1 MPTYRIEG
9 QIYEAAT
16 PDEAY
21 AKHDQAIKGGAASP
35 ALSSSAPAPQ
45 ENGIGTGQMLAQA
58 VVNFPRSAYELGK
71 STFEAVTSPIE
82 TGKAVVE
89 LGSSVLGK
97 MGVTNANPEMAD
109 RVGKFYTDR
118 YGSVENAKKTFAS
131 DPAGFLA
138 DASTILTGG
147 GAAVRAVPSAM
158 KRTGGAVAGVGQKMQ
173 QAAEMIDPLS
183 VALKGAKAAG
193 KGTAAVLGFTTGTG
207 TRAVEEAAKAG
218 YRGGEQ
224 GQAFVNQMRGTAPVT
239 DVVETIKPAI
249 ASLREQKS
257 RAYKQGMAG
266 VTKDKTVLKFDDID
280 NAIGKVKGRGYFE
293 GKSKDPAAASAWQEL
308 KTVVDDWKSGD
319 PAVYHTVEGV
329 DALKQAVGSI
339 RDSLPYNTPAR
350 NAANEV
356 YSAIRGEIT
365 RQAPDYARVMS
376 EYETASDL
384 LNEISTTLSQNPKA
398 SIDTQVR
405 KLQSILRNNANT
417 NYGRRVELGEMLADE
432 GASNLFP
439 QLAGQAMS
447 SWSPRGLSG
456 ALAGAGALYSTVPTI
471 AQGLTPTG
479 ALQLASTSPRVVG
492 EATYA
497 AGKIAGK
504 PAQLAQLLAKHGDK
518 LAQSNPQMAMA
529 VDIARRAGGKVN
541 PQTARLLAYQLAQF
555 ERATEE

>member
-21 AKHDQAIKGGAASP
+21 AKHDQAIKG
-35 ALSSSAPAPQ
+35 SSAPAAPRSK
-45 ENGIGTGQMLAQA
+45 ESMGTGQMLAQA
-58 VVNFPRSAYELGK
+58 MVNFPRSAYELGK

-82 TGKAVVE
+82 TGKAVID

-97 MGVTNANPEMAD
+97 MGVTDASPEMAN
-109 RVGKFYTDR
+109 RVGKFYTNR
-118 YGSVENAKKTFAS
+118 YGGVENAKNTFAT

-138 DASTILTGG
+138 DAATILTGG
-147 GAAVRAVPSAM
+147 GAAVRQIPGAAKVGKAVERA
-158 KRTGGAVAGVGQKMQ
+158 GAA
-173 QAAEMIDPLS
+173 IDPLN
-183 VALKGAKAAG
+183 VAAKAVKGGG
-193 KGTAAVLGFTTGTG
+193 KAAAVGLGFTTGAG

-224 GQAFVNQMRGTAPVT
+224 GQAFVGQMRGTAPVT

-249 ASLREQKS
+249 ASLREQRSK
-257 RAYKQGMAG
+257 AYREGMAG
-266 VTKDKTVLKFDDID
+266 VTKDKSILKFNDID
-280 NAIGKVKGRGYFE
+280 NAINKVKGRGYFE

-417 NYGRRVELGEMLADE
+417 NYGRRVELGEMLADQ

-447 SWSPRGLSG
+447 SFSPRGLSG
-456 ALAGAGALYSTVPTI
+456 ALAGAGALYSTVPNL

-479 ALQLASTSPRVVG
+479 ALQLASTSPRAVG
-492 EATYA
+492 EMAYA
-497 AGKIAGK
+497 AGQVAGK
-504 PAQLAQLLAKHGDK
+504 PAQLAQLLAKHGYK

-529 VDIARRAGGKVN
+529 VDMARRAGGKVN

>member
-9 QIYEAAT
+9 QIYEAET

-21 AKHDQAIKGGAASP
+21 AKHDQATKG
-35 ALSSSAPAPQ
+35 APAAPRA
-45 ENGIGTGQMLAQA
+45 EKGMGTGQMLAQA
-58 VVNFPRSAYELGK
+58 MVNFPRSAYELGK

-82 TGKAVVE
+82 TGKAVVD
-89 LGSSVLGK
+89 LGNSVLGK
-97 MGVTNANPEMAD
+97 MGVTDASPEMAD
-109 RVGKFYTDR
+109 RVGKFYTNR
-118 YGSVENAKKTFAS
+118 YGSVENAKETFAT

-138 DASTILTGG
+138 DAATILTGG
-147 GAAVRAVPSAM
+147 GAAVRQIPGAAKVGKAVERA
-158 KRTGGAVAGVGQKMQ
+158 GAA
-173 QAAEMIDPLS
+173 IDPLN
-183 VALKGAKAAG
+183 VATKAVKGGGKVAAAG
-193 KGTAAVLGFTTGTG
+193 LGFTTGAG

-224 GQAFVNQMRGTAPVT
+224 GQAFVGQMRGTAPVT

-249 ASLREQKS
+249 ASLREQRSK
-257 RAYKQGMAG
+257 AYREGMAG
-266 VTKDKTVLKFDDID
+266 VTKDKSVLKFNDID
-280 NAIGKVKGRGYFE
+280 NAINKVKGRGYFE

-319 PAVYHTVEGV
+319 PATYHTVEGV

-417 NYGRRVELGEMLADE
+417 NYGRRVELGEMLADQ

-447 SWSPRGLSG
+447 SFSPRGLSG
-456 ALAGAGALYSTVPTI
+456 ALAGAGALYSTVPNL

-479 ALQLASTSPRVVG
+479 ALQLASTSPRAVG
-492 EATYA
+492 EMAYA
-497 AGKIAGK
+497 AGQVAGK
-504 PAQLAQLLAKHGDK
+504 PAQLAQLLAKHGYK

-529 VDIARRAGGKVN
+529 VDMARRAGGKVN

>member
-9 QIYEAAT
+9 EIYEAAT

-21 AKHDQAIKGGAASP
+21 AKHDQAIKGSPVPAAPRGKESM
-35 ALSSSAPAPQ
+35 
-45 ENGIGTGQMLAQA
+45 GTGQMLAQA
-58 VVNFPRSAYELGK
+58 MVNFPRSAYELGK

-82 TGKAVVE
+82 TGKAVLD

-97 MGVTNANPEMAD
+97 MGVTDASPEMAD
-109 RVGKFYTDR
+109 RVGKFYTNR
-118 YGSVENAKKTFAS
+118 YGGVENAKNTFAT

-138 DASTILTGG
+138 DAATILTGG
-147 GAAVRAVPSAM
+147 GTAVRQIPGAAKVGKAVERA
-158 KRTGGAVAGVGQKMQ
+158 GAV
-173 QAAEMIDPLS
+173 IDPLN
-183 VALKGAKAAG
+183 VAAKAVKGGG
-193 KGTAAVLGFTTGTG
+193 KAAAVGLGFTTGTG

-224 GQAFVNQMRGTAPVT
+224 GQAFVGQMRGTAPVT

-249 ASLREQKS
+249 ASLREQRSK
-257 RAYKQGMAG
+257 AYREGMAG
-266 VTKDKTVLKFDDID
+266 VTKDKSVLKFNDID
-280 NAIGKVKGRGYFE
+280 NAINKVKGRGYFE

-417 NYGRRVELGEMLADE
+417 NYGRRVELGEMLASQ

-447 SWSPRGLSG
+447 SFSPRGLSG
-456 ALAGAGALYSTVPTI
+456 ALAGAGALYSTVPNL

-479 ALQLASTSPRVVG
+479 ALQLASTSPRAVG
-492 EATYA
+492 EMTYA
-497 AGKIAGK
+497 AGKVAGK

-529 VDIARRAGGKVN
+529 VDMARRSGGKVN

>member
-9 QIYEAAT
+9 QIYEAET

-21 AKHDQAIKGGAASP
+21 AKHDQATKG
-35 ALSSSAPAPQ
+35 APAAPRA
-45 ENGIGTGQMLAQA
+45 EKGMGTGQMLAQA
-58 VVNFPRSAYELGK
+58 MVNFPRSAYELGK

-82 TGKAVVE
+82 TGKAVVD
-89 LGSSVLGK
+89 LGNSVLGK
-97 MGVTNANPEMAD
+97 MGVTDASPEMAD
-109 RVGKFYTDR
+109 RVGKFYTNR
-118 YGSVENAKKTFAS
+118 YGSVENAKETFAN

-138 DASTILTGG
+138 DVATILTGG
-147 GAAVRAVPSAM
+147 GAAVRQIPGAAKVGKAVERA
-158 KRTGGAVAGVGQKMQ
+158 GAA
-173 QAAEMIDPLS
+173 IDPLN
-183 VALKGAKAAG
+183 VATKAVKGGGKVAAAG
-193 KGTAAVLGFTTGTG
+193 LGFTTGAG

-224 GQAFVNQMRGTAPVT
+224 GQAFVGQMRGTAPVT

-249 ASLREQKS
+249 ASLREQRSK
-257 RAYKQGMAG
+257 AYREGMAG
-266 VTKDKTVLKFDDID
+266 VTKDKSVLKFNDID
-280 NAIGKVKGRGYFE
+280 NAINKVKGRGYFE

-319 PAVYHTVEGV
+319 PATYHTVEGV

-417 NYGRRVELGEMLADE
+417 NYGRRVELGEMLADQ

-447 SWSPRGLSG
+447 SFSPRGLSG
-456 ALAGAGALYSTVPTI
+456 ALAGAGALYSTVPNL

-479 ALQLASTSPRVVG
+479 ALQLASTSPRAVG
-492 EATYA
+492 EMAYA
-497 AGKIAGK
+497 AGQVAGK

-529 VDIARRAGGKVN
+529 VDMARRAGGKVN

>member
-21 AKHDQAIKGGAASP
+21 AKHDQAIKG
-35 ALSSSAPAPQ
+35 SSAPAAPRSK
-45 ENGIGTGQMLAQA
+45 ESMGTGQMLAQA
-58 VVNFPRSAYELGK
+58 MVNFPRSAYELGK

-82 TGKAVVE
+82 TGKAVVD

-97 MGVTNANPEMAD
+97 MGVTGASPEMAN
-109 RVGKFYTDR
+109 RVGKFYTNR
-118 YGSVENAKKTFAS
+118 YGGVENAKNTFAT

-138 DASTILTGG
+138 DAATILTGG
-147 GAAVRAVPSAM
+147 GAAVRQIP
-158 KRTGGAVAGVGQKMQ
+158 GAAKVGKTVERAG
-173 QAAEMIDPLS
+173 AAIDPLN
-183 VALKGAKAAG
+183 VAAKAVKGGG
-193 KGTAAVLGFTTGTG
+193 KAAAVGLGFTTGAG

-224 GQAFVNQMRGTAPVT
+224 GQAFVGQMRGTAPVT

-249 ASLREQKS
+249 ASLREQRSK
-257 RAYKQGMAG
+257 AYREGMAG
-266 VTKDKTVLKFDDID
+266 VTKDKSVLKFNDID
-280 NAIGKVKGRGYFE
+280 NAINKVKGRGYFE

-417 NYGRRVELGEMLADE
+417 NYGRRVELGEMLANQ

-447 SWSPRGLSG
+447 SFSPRGLSG
-456 ALAGAGALYSTVPTI
+456 ALAGAGALYSTVPNL

-479 ALQLASTSPRVVG
+479 ALQLASTSPRAVG
-492 EATYA
+492 EMTYA
-497 AGKIAGK
+497 AGQVAGK

-529 VDIARRAGGKVN
+529 VDMARRSGGKVN

>member
-21 AKHDQAIKGGAASP
+21 AKHNQATKG
-35 ALSSSAPAPQ
+35 APAAPRA
-45 ENGIGTGQMLAQA
+45 EKGMGTGQMLAQA
-58 VVNFPRSAYELGK
+58 MVNFPRSAYELGK

-82 TGKAVVE
+82 TGKAVVD
-89 LGSSVLGK
+89 LGNSVLGK
-97 MGVTNANPEMAD
+97 MGVTDASPEMAD
-109 RVGKFYTDR
+109 RVGKFYTNR
-118 YGSVENAKKTFAS
+118 YGGVENAKETFAT

-138 DASTILTGG
+138 DAATILTGG
-147 GAAVRAVPSAM
+147 GAAVRQIPGAAKVGKAVERA
-158 KRTGGAVAGVGQKMQ
+158 GAA
-173 QAAEMIDPLS
+173 IDPLN
-183 VALKGAKAAG
+183 VATKAVKGGG
-193 KGTAAVLGFTTGTG
+193 KVAAVGLGFTTGAG

-224 GQAFVNQMRGTAPVT
+224 GQAFVRQMRGTAPVT

-249 ASLREQKS
+249 ASLREQRSK
-257 RAYKQGMAG
+257 AYREGMAG
-266 VTKDKTVLKFDDID
+266 VTKDKSVLKFNDID
-280 NAIGKVKGRGYFE
+280 NAINKVKGRGYFE

-319 PAVYHTVEGV
+319 PATYHTVEGV

-398 SIDTQVR
+398 SIDTQIR

-417 NYGRRVELGEMLADE
+417 NYGRRVELGEMLADQ

-447 SWSPRGLSG
+447 SFSPRGLSG
-456 ALAGAGALYSTVPTI
+456 ALAGAGALYSTVPNL

-479 ALQLASTSPRVVG
+479 ALQLASTSPRAVG
-492 EATYA
+492 EMAYA
-497 AGKIAGK
+497 AGQVAGK

-529 VDIARRAGGKVN
+529 VDMARRAGGKVN

>member
-21 AKHDQAIKGGAASP
+21 VKHNQAIKG
-35 ALSSSAPAPQ
+35 APAAPRA
-45 ENGIGTGQMLAQA
+45 EKGMGTGQMLAQA
-58 VVNFPRSAYELGK
+58 MVNFPRSAYELGK

-82 TGKAVVE
+82 TGKAVVD
-89 LGSSVLGK
+89 LGNSVLGK
-97 MGVTNANPEMAD
+97 MGVTDASPEMAD
-109 RVGKFYTDR
+109 RVGKFYTNR
-118 YGSVENAKKTFAS
+118 YGGVENAKETFAT

-138 DASTILTGG
+138 DAATILTGG
-147 GAAVRAVPSAM
+147 GAAVRQIP
-158 KRTGGAVAGVGQKMQ
+158 GAAKVGKTVERAG
-173 QAAEMIDPLS
+173 AAIDPLN
-183 VALKGAKAAG
+183 VATKAVKGGGKVAAAG
-193 KGTAAVLGFTTGTG
+193 LGFTTGAG

-224 GQAFVNQMRGTAPVT
+224 GQAFVGQMRGTAPVT

-249 ASLREQKS
+249 ASLREQRSK
-257 RAYKQGMAG
+257 AYREGMAG
-266 VTKDKTVLKFDDID
+266 VTKDKSVLKFNDID
-280 NAIGKVKGRGYFE
+280 NAINKVKGRGYFE

-319 PAVYHTVEGV
+319 PATYHTVEGV

-417 NYGRRVELGEMLADE
+417 NYGRRVELGEMLADQ

-447 SWSPRGLSG
+447 SFSPRGLSG
-456 ALAGAGALYSTVPTI
+456 ALAGAGALYSTVPNL

-479 ALQLASTSPRVVG
+479 ALQLASTSPRAVG
-492 EATYA
+492 EMAYA
-497 AGKIAGK
+497 AGQIAGK

-529 VDIARRAGGKVN
+529 VDMARRAGGKVN

>member
-21 AKHDQAIKGGAASP
+21 AKHDQAIKG
-35 ALSSSAPAPQ
+35 SSAPAAPRSK
-45 ENGIGTGQMLAQA
+45 ESMGTGQMLAQA
-58 VVNFPRSAYELGK
+58 MVNFPRSAYELGK

-82 TGKAVVE
+82 TGKAVVD

-97 MGVTNANPEMAD
+97 MGVTDASPEMAN
-109 RVGKFYTDR
+109 RVGKFYTNR
-118 YGSVENAKKTFAS
+118 YGGVENAKNTFAT

-138 DASTILTGG
+138 DAATILTGG
-147 GAAVRAVPSAM
+147 GTAVRQIPGAAKVGKAVERA
-158 KRTGGAVAGVGQKMQ
+158 GAV
-173 QAAEMIDPLS
+173 IDPLN
-183 VALKGAKAAG
+183 VAAKAVKGGG
-193 KGTAAVLGFTTGTG
+193 KAAAVGLGFTTGTG

-224 GQAFVNQMRGTAPVT
+224 GQAFVGQMRGTAPVT
-239 DVVETIKPAI
+239 EVVETIKPAI
-249 ASLREQKS
+249 ASLREQRSK
-257 RAYKQGMAG
+257 AYREGMAG
-266 VTKDKTVLKFDDID
+266 VTKDKSVLKFNDID
-280 NAIGKVKGRGYFE
+280 NAINKVKGRGYFE

-417 NYGRRVELGEMLADE
+417 NYGRRVELGEMLASQ

-447 SWSPRGLSG
+447 SFSPRGLSG
-456 ALAGAGALYSTVPTI
+456 ALAGAGALYSTVPNL

-479 ALQLASTSPRVVG
+479 ALQLASTSPRAVG
-492 EATYA
+492 EMTYA
-497 AGKIAGK
+497 AGQVAGK

-529 VDIARRAGGKVN
+529 VDMARRSGGKVN

>member
-9 QIYEAAT
+9 QIYEAET

-21 AKHDQAIKGGAASP
+21 AKHNQATKG
-35 ALSSSAPAPQ
+35 APAAPRA
-45 ENGIGTGQMLAQA
+45 EKGMGTGQMLAQA
-58 VVNFPRSAYELGK
+58 MVNFPRSAYELGK

-82 TGKAVVE
+82 TGKAVVD
-89 LGSSVLGK
+89 LGNSVLGK
-97 MGVTNANPEMAD
+97 MGVTDASPKLAD
-109 RVGKFYTDR
+109 RVGKFYTNR
-118 YGSVENAKKTFAS
+118 YGGVENAKETFAT

-138 DASTILTGG
+138 DAATILTGG
-147 GAAVRAVPSAM
+147 GAAVRQIPGAAKVGKAVERA
-158 KRTGGAVAGVGQKMQ
+158 GAA
-173 QAAEMIDPLS
+173 IDPLN
-183 VALKGAKAAG
+183 VATKAVKGGGKAA
-193 KGTAAVLGFTTGTG
+193 AVGLGFTTGAG

-224 GQAFVNQMRGTAPVT
+224 GQAFVGQMRGTAPVT

-249 ASLREQKS
+249 ASLREQRSK
-257 RAYKQGMAG
+257 AYREGMAG
-266 VTKDKTVLKFDDID
+266 VTKDKSVLKFNDID
-280 NAIGKVKGRGYFE
+280 NAINKVKGRGYFE

-319 PAVYHTVEGV
+319 PATYHTVEGV

-417 NYGRRVELGEMLADE
+417 NYGRRVELGEMLADQ

-447 SWSPRGLSG
+447 SFSPRGLSG
-456 ALAGAGALYSTVPTI
+456 ALAGAGALYSTVPNL

-479 ALQLASTSPRVVG
+479 ALQLASTSPRAVG
-492 EATYA
+492 EMTYA
-497 AGKIAGK
+497 AGQMAGK

-529 VDIARRAGGKVN
+529 VDMARRAGGKVN

>member
-9 QIYEAAT
+9 QVYEAAS
-16 PDEAY
+16 PEEAY
-21 AKHDQAIKGGAASP
+21 AKHDQATKG
-35 ALSSSAPAPQ
+35 APAAPRA
-45 ENGIGTGQMLAQA
+45 ESGMGTGQMLAQA
-58 VVNFPRSAYELGK
+58 MVNFPRSAYELGK

-82 TGKAVVE
+82 TGKAVVD
-89 LGSSVLGK
+89 LGNSVLGK
-97 MGVTNANPEMAD
+97 MGVTDASPEMAD
-109 RVGKFYTDR
+109 RVGKFYTNR
-118 YGSVENAKKTFAS
+118 YGGVENAKETFAT

-138 DASTILTGG
+138 DAATILTGG
-147 GAAVRAVPSAM
+147 GAAVRQIPGAAKVGKAVERA
-158 KRTGGAVAGVGQKMQ
+158 GAA
-173 QAAEMIDPLS
+173 IDPLN
-183 VALKGAKAAG
+183 VATKAVKGGG
-193 KGTAAVLGFTTGTG
+193 KLAAVGLGFTTGAG

-224 GQAFVNQMRGTAPVT
+224 GQAFVGQMRGTAPVT

-249 ASLREQKS
+249 ASLREQRSK
-257 RAYKQGMAG
+257 AYREGMAG
-266 VTKDKTVLKFDDID
+266 VTKDKSVLKFNDID
-280 NAIGKVKGRGYFE
+280 SAINKVKGRGYFE

-319 PAVYHTVEGV
+319 PATYHTVEGV

-417 NYGRRVELGEMLADE
+417 NYGRRVELGEMLADQ

-447 SWSPRGLSG
+447 SFSPRGLSG
-456 ALAGAGALYSTVPTI
+456 ALAGAGALYSTVPNL

-492 EATYA
+492 EMAYA
-497 AGKIAGK
+497 AGQVAGK

-529 VDIARRAGGKVN
+529 VDMARRAGGKVN

>member
-21 AKHDQAIKGGAASP
+21 AKHNQATKG
-35 ALSSSAPAPQ
+35 APAAPRA
-45 ENGIGTGQMLAQA
+45 EKGMGTGQMLAQA
-58 VVNFPRSAYELGK
+58 MVNFPRSAYELGK

-82 TGKAVVE
+82 TGKAVVD
-89 LGSSVLGK
+89 LGNSVLGK
-97 MGVTNANPEMAD
+97 MGVTDASPEMAD
-109 RVGKFYTDR
+109 RVGKFYTNR
-118 YGSVENAKKTFAS
+118 YGGVENAKETFAT

-138 DASTILTGG
+138 DAATILTGG
-147 GAAVRAVPSAM
+147 GAAVRQIPGAAKVGKAVERA
-158 KRTGGAVAGVGQKMQ
+158 GAA
-173 QAAEMIDPLS
+173 IDPLN
-183 VALKGAKAAG
+183 VATKAVKGGGKAA
-193 KGTAAVLGFTTGTG
+193 AVGLGFTTGAG

-224 GQAFVNQMRGTAPVT
+224 GQAFVGQMRGTAPVT

-249 ASLREQKS
+249 ASLREQRSK
-257 RAYKQGMAG
+257 AYREGMAG
-266 VTKDKTVLKFDDID
+266 VTKDKSVLKFNDID
-280 NAIGKVKGRGYFE
+280 NAINKVKGRGYFE

-319 PAVYHTVEGV
+319 PATYHTVEGV

-417 NYGRRVELGEMLADE
+417 NYGRRVELGEMLADQ

-447 SWSPRGLSG
+447 SFSPRGLSG
-456 ALAGAGALYSTVPTI
+456 ALAGAGALYSTVPNL

-479 ALQLASTSPRVVG
+479 ALQLASTSPRAVG
-492 EATYA
+492 EMAYA
-497 AGKIAGK
+497 AGQMAGK

-529 VDIARRAGGKVN
+529 VDMARRAGGKVN

>member
-21 AKHDQAIKGGAASP
+21 AKHDQAIKG
-35 ALSSSAPAPQ
+35 SSAPAAPRSK
-45 ENGIGTGQMLAQA
+45 ESMGTGQMLAQA
-58 VVNFPRSAYELGK
+58 MVNFPRSAYELGK

-82 TGKAVVE
+82 TGKAVVD

-97 MGVTNANPEMAD
+97 MGVTDASPEMAN
-109 RVGKFYTDR
+109 RVGKFYTNR
-118 YGSVENAKKTFAS
+118 YGGVENAKNTFAT

-138 DASTILTGG
+138 DAATILTGG
-147 GAAVRAVPSAM
+147 GAAVRQIP
-158 KRTGGAVAGVGQKMQ
+158 GAAKVGKTVERAG
-173 QAAEMIDPLS
+173 AAIDPLN
-183 VALKGAKAAG
+183 VAAKAVKGGG
-193 KGTAAVLGFTTGTG
+193 KAAAVGLGFTTGAG

-224 GQAFVNQMRGTAPVT
+224 GQAFVGQMRGTAPVT

-249 ASLREQKS
+249 ASLREQRSK
-257 RAYKQGMAG
+257 AYREGMAG
-266 VTKDKTVLKFDDID
+266 VTKDKSVLKFNDID
-280 NAIGKVKGRGYFE
+280 NAINKVKGRGYFE

-417 NYGRRVELGEMLADE
+417 NYGRRVELGEMLANQ

-447 SWSPRGLSG
+447 SFSPRGLSG
-456 ALAGAGALYSTVPTI
+456 ALAGAGALYSTVPNL

-479 ALQLASTSPRVVG
+479 ALQLASTSPRAVG
-492 EATYA
+492 EMTYA
-497 AGKIAGK
+497 AGQVAGK

-529 VDIARRAGGKVN
+529 VDMARRSGGKVN

>member
-9 QIYEAAT
+9 QIYEAET

-21 AKHDQAIKGGAASP
+21 AKHNQATKG
-35 ALSSSAPAPQ
+35 APAAPRA
-45 ENGIGTGQMLAQA
+45 EKGMGTGQMLAQA
-58 VVNFPRSAYELGK
+58 MVNFPRSAYELGK

-82 TGKAVVE
+82 TGKAVVD
-89 LGSSVLGK
+89 LGNSVLGK
-97 MGVTNANPEMAD
+97 MGVTDASPEMAD
-109 RVGKFYTDR
+109 RVGKFYTNR
-118 YGSVENAKKTFAS
+118 YGGVENAKETFAT

-138 DASTILTGG
+138 DAATILTGG
-147 GAAVRAVPSAM
+147 GAAVRQIPGAAKVGKAVERA
-158 KRTGGAVAGVGQKMQ
+158 GAA
-173 QAAEMIDPLS
+173 IDPLN
-183 VALKGAKAAG
+183 VATKAVKGGGKAA
-193 KGTAAVLGFTTGTG
+193 AVGLGFTTGAG

-224 GQAFVNQMRGTAPVT
+224 GQAFVGQMRGTAPVT

-249 ASLREQKS
+249 ASLREQRSK
-257 RAYKQGMAG
+257 AYREGMAG
-266 VTKDKTVLKFDDID
+266 VTKDKSVLKFNDID
-280 NAIGKVKGRGYFE
+280 NAINKVKGRGYFE

-319 PAVYHTVEGV
+319 PATYHTVEGV

-417 NYGRRVELGEMLADE
+417 NYGRRVELGEMLADQ

-447 SWSPRGLSG
+447 SFSPRGLSG
-456 ALAGAGALYSTVPTI
+456 ALAGAGALYSTVPNL

-479 ALQLASTSPRVVG
+479 ALQLASTSPRAVG
-492 EATYA
+492 EMTYA
-497 AGKIAGK
+497 AGQMAGK

-529 VDIARRAGGKVN
+529 VDMARRAGGKVN

>member
-1 MPTYRIEG
+1 
-9 QIYEAAT
+9 
-16 PDEAY
+16 
-21 AKHDQAIKGGAASP
+21 
-35 ALSSSAPAPQ
+35 
-45 ENGIGTGQMLAQA
+45 MLAQA
-58 VVNFPRSAYELGK
+58 MVNFPRSAYELGK

-82 TGKAVVE
+82 TGKAVVD
-89 LGSSVLGK
+89 LGNSVLGK
-97 MGVTNANPEMAD
+97 MGVTDASPEMAD
-109 RVGKFYTDR
+109 RVGKFYTNR
-118 YGSVENAKKTFAS
+118 YGGVENAKETFAT

-138 DASTILTGG
+138 DAATILTGG
-147 GAAVRAVPSAM
+147 GAAVRQIPGAAKVGKAVERA
-158 KRTGGAVAGVGQKMQ
+158 GAA
-173 QAAEMIDPLS
+173 IDPLN
-183 VALKGAKAAG
+183 VATKAVKGGGKAA
-193 KGTAAVLGFTTGTG
+193 AVGLGFTTGAG

-224 GQAFVNQMRGTAPVT
+224 GQAFVGQMRGTAPVT

-249 ASLREQKS
+249 ASLREQ
-257 RAYKQGMAG
+257 RAKAYREGMAG
-266 VTKDKTVLKFDDID
+266 VTKDKSVLKFNDID
-280 NAIGKVKGRGYFE
+280 NAINKVKGRGYFE

-319 PAVYHTVEGV
+319 PATYHTVEGV

-417 NYGRRVELGEMLADE
+417 NYGRRVELGEMLADQ

-447 SWSPRGLSG
+447 SFSPRGLSG
-456 ALAGAGALYSTVPTI
+456 ALAGAGALYSTVPNL

-479 ALQLASTSPRVVG
+479 ALQLASTSPRAVG
-492 EATYA
+492 EMAYA
-497 AGKIAGK
+497 AGQMAGK

-529 VDIARRAGGKVN
+529 VDMARRAGGKVN

>member
-21 AKHDQAIKGGAASP
+21 AKHDQAIKG
-35 ALSSSAPAPQ
+35 SSAPAAPRSK
-45 ENGIGTGQMLAQA
+45 ESMGTGQMLAQA
-58 VVNFPRSAYELGK
+58 MVNFPRSAYELGK

-82 TGKAVVE
+82 TGKAVVD

-97 MGVTNANPEMAD
+97 MGVTDASPEMAN
-109 RVGKFYTDR
+109 RVGKFYTNR
-118 YGSVENAKKTFAS
+118 YGGVENAKNTFAT

-138 DASTILTGG
+138 DAATILTGG
-147 GAAVRAVPSAM
+147 GAAVRQIPGAAKVGKAVERA
-158 KRTGGAVAGVGQKMQ
+158 GAA
-173 QAAEMIDPLS
+173 IDPLN
-183 VALKGAKAAG
+183 VAAKAVKGGG
-193 KGTAAVLGFTTGTG
+193 KAAAVGLGFTTGAG

-224 GQAFVNQMRGTAPVT
+224 GQAFVGQMRGTAPVT
-239 DVVETIKPAI
+239 EVVETIKPAI
-249 ASLREQKS
+249 ASLREQRSK
-257 RAYKQGMAG
+257 AYREGMAG
-266 VTKDKTVLKFDDID
+266 VTKDKSILKFNDID
-280 NAIGKVKGRGYFE
+280 NAINKVKGRGYFE

-417 NYGRRVELGEMLADE
+417 NYGRRVELGEMLANQ

-447 SWSPRGLSG
+447 SFSPRGLSG
-456 ALAGAGALYSTVPTI
+456 ALAGAGALYSTVPNL

-479 ALQLASTSPRVVG
+479 ALQLASTSPRAVG
-492 EATYA
+492 EMTYA
-497 AGKIAGK
+497 AGQVAGK

-529 VDIARRAGGKVN
+529 VDMARRSGGKVN

>member
-21 AKHDQAIKGGAASP
+21 AKHDQATKG
-35 ALSSSAPAPQ
+35 APAAPRA
-45 ENGIGTGQMLAQA
+45 EKGMGTGQMLAQA
-58 VVNFPRSAYELGK
+58 MVNFPRSAYELGK

-82 TGKAVVE
+82 TGKAVVD
-89 LGSSVLGK
+89 LGNSVLGK
-97 MGVTNANPEMAD
+97 MGVTDASPEMAD
-109 RVGKFYTDR
+109 RVGKFYTNR
-118 YGSVENAKKTFAS
+118 YGGVENAKETFAT

-138 DASTILTGG
+138 DAATILTGG
-147 GAAVRAVPSAM
+147 GAAVRQIPGAAKVGKAVERA
-158 KRTGGAVAGVGQKMQ
+158 GAA
-173 QAAEMIDPLS
+173 IDPLN
-183 VALKGAKAAG
+183 VATKAVKGGGKAA
-193 KGTAAVLGFTTGTG
+193 AVGLGFTTGAG

-224 GQAFVNQMRGTAPVT
+224 GQAFVGQMRGTAPVT

-249 ASLREQKS
+249 ASLREQRSK
-257 RAYKQGMAG
+257 AYREGMAG
-266 VTKDKTVLKFDDID
+266 VTKDKSVLKFNDID
-280 NAIGKVKGRGYFE
+280 NAINKVKGRGYFE

-319 PAVYHTVEGV
+319 PATYHTVEGV

-417 NYGRRVELGEMLADE
+417 NYGRRVELGEMLADQ

-447 SWSPRGLSG
+447 SFSPRGLSG
-456 ALAGAGALYSTVPTI
+456 ALAGAGALYSTVPNL

-479 ALQLASTSPRVVG
+479 ALQLASTSPRAVG
-492 EATYA
+492 EMAYA
-497 AGKIAGK
+497 AGQMAGK

-529 VDIARRAGGKVN
+529 VDMARRAGGKVN

>member
-9 QIYEAAT
+9 QIYEAET

-21 AKHDQAIKGGAASP
+21 AKHDQATKG
-35 ALSSSAPAPQ
+35 APAAPRA
-45 ENGIGTGQMLAQA
+45 EKGMGTGQMLAQA
-58 VVNFPRSAYELGK
+58 MVNFPRSAYELGK

-82 TGKAVVE
+82 TGKAVVD

-97 MGVTNANPEMAD
+97 MGVTDASPEMAD
-109 RVGKFYTDR
+109 RVGKFYTNR
-118 YGSVENAKKTFAS
+118 YGGVENAKETFAT

-138 DASTILTGG
+138 DAATILTGG
-147 GAAVRAVPSAM
+147 GAAVSQIPGAAKVGKAVERA
-158 KRTGGAVAGVGQKMQ
+158 GAV
-173 QAAEMIDPLS
+173 IDPLN
-183 VALKGAKAAG
+183 VATKAVKGGGKVAAAG
-193 KGTAAVLGFTTGTG
+193 LGFTTGAG

-224 GQAFVNQMRGTAPVT
+224 GQAFAGQMRGTAPVT

-249 ASLREQKS
+249 ASLREQRSK
-257 RAYKQGMAG
+257 AYREGMAG
-266 VTKDKTVLKFDDID
+266 VTKDKSVLKFNDID
-280 NAIGKVKGRGYFE
+280 SAINKVKGRGYFE
-293 GKSKDPAAASAWQEL
+293 GKSKDPAAVSAWQEL

-319 PAVYHTVEGV
+319 PATYHTVEGV

-417 NYGRRVELGEMLADE
+417 NYGRRVELGEMLADQ

-447 SWSPRGLSG
+447 SFSPRGLSG
-456 ALAGAGALYSTVPTI
+456 ALAGAGALYSTVPNL

-479 ALQLASTSPRVVG
+479 ALQLASTSPRAVG
-492 EATYA
+492 EMAYA
-497 AGKIAGK
+497 AGQVAGK

-529 VDIARRAGGKVN
+529 VDMARRAGGKVN

>member
-21 AKHDQAIKGGAASP
+21 AKHDQAIKG
-35 ALSSSAPAPQ
+35 SSAPAAPRSK
-45 ENGIGTGQMLAQA
+45 ESMGTGQMLAQA
-58 VVNFPRSAYELGK
+58 MVNFPRSAYELGK

-82 TGKAVVE
+82 TSKAVVD

-97 MGVTNANPEMAD
+97 MGVTDASPEMAN
-109 RVGKFYTDR
+109 RVGKFYTNR
-118 YGSVENAKKTFAS
+118 YGGVENAKNTFAT

-138 DASTILTGG
+138 DAATILTGG
-147 GAAVRAVPSAM
+147 GAAVRQIPGAAKVGKAVERA
-158 KRTGGAVAGVGQKMQ
+158 GAA
-173 QAAEMIDPLS
+173 IDPLN
-183 VALKGAKAAG
+183 VAAKAVKGGG
-193 KGTAAVLGFTTGTG
+193 KAAAVGLGFTTGAG

-224 GQAFVNQMRGTAPVT
+224 GQAFVGQMRGTAPVT
-239 DVVETIKPAI
+239 EVVETIKPAI
-249 ASLREQKS
+249 ASLREQRSK
-257 RAYKQGMAG
+257 AYREGMAG
-266 VTKDKTVLKFDDID
+266 VTKDKSVLKFNDID
-280 NAIGKVKGRGYFE
+280 NAISKVKGRGYFE

-417 NYGRRVELGEMLADE
+417 NYGRRVELGEMLANQ

-447 SWSPRGLSG
+447 SFSPRGLSG
-456 ALAGAGALYSTVPTI
+456 ALAGAGALYSTVPNL

-479 ALQLASTSPRVVG
+479 ALQLASTSPRAVG
-492 EATYA
+492 EMTYA
-497 AGKIAGK
+497 AGKVAGK

-529 VDIARRAGGKVN
+529 VDMARRSSGKVN

>member
-21 AKHDQAIKGGAASP
+21 AKHNQATKD
-35 ALSSSAPAPQ
+35 APAAPRA
-45 ENGIGTGQMLAQA
+45 EKGMGTGQMLAQA
-58 VVNFPRSAYELGK
+58 MVNFPRSAYELGK

-82 TGKAVVE
+82 TGKAVVD
-89 LGSSVLGK
+89 LGNSVLGK
-97 MGVTNANPEMAD
+97 MGVTDASPEMAD
-109 RVGKFYTDR
+109 RVGKFYTNR
-118 YGSVENAKKTFAS
+118 YGGVENAKETFAT

-138 DASTILTGG
+138 DAATILTGG
-147 GAAVRAVPSAM
+147 GAAVRQIPGAAKVGKAVERA
-158 KRTGGAVAGVGQKMQ
+158 GAA
-173 QAAEMIDPLS
+173 IDPLN
-183 VALKGAKAAG
+183 VATKAVKGGGKVAAAG
-193 KGTAAVLGFTTGTG
+193 LGFTTGAG

-224 GQAFVNQMRGTAPVT
+224 GQAFVGQMRGTAPVT

-249 ASLREQKS
+249 ASLREQRSK
-257 RAYKQGMAG
+257 AYREGMAG
-266 VTKDKTVLKFDDID
+266 VTKDKSVLKFNDID
-280 NAIGKVKGRGYFE
+280 NAINKVKGRGYFE

-319 PAVYHTVEGV
+319 PATYHTVEGV

-417 NYGRRVELGEMLADE
+417 NYGRRVELGEMLADQ

-447 SWSPRGLSG
+447 SFSPRGLSG
-456 ALAGAGALYSTVPTI
+456 ALAGAGALYSTVPNL

-479 ALQLASTSPRVVG
+479 ALQLASTSPRAVG
-492 EATYA
+492 EMAYA
-497 AGKIAGK
+497 AGQMAGK

-529 VDIARRAGGKVN
+529 VDMARRAGGKVN

>member
-9 QIYEAAT
+9 QIYEAET

-21 AKHDQAIKGGAASP
+21 AKHNQATKG
-35 ALSSSAPAPQ
+35 APAAPRA
-45 ENGIGTGQMLAQA
+45 EKGMGTGQMLAQA
-58 VVNFPRSAYELGK
+58 MVNFPRSAYELGK

-82 TGKAVVE
+82 TGKAVVD
-89 LGSSVLGK
+89 LGNSVLGK
-97 MGVTNANPEMAD
+97 MGVTDASPEMAD
-109 RVGKFYTDR
+109 RVGKFYTNR
-118 YGSVENAKKTFAS
+118 YGGVENAKETFAT

-138 DASTILTGG
+138 DAATILTGG
-147 GAAVRAVPSAM
+147 GAAVRQIPGAAKVGKAVERA
-158 KRTGGAVAGVGQKMQ
+158 GAA
-173 QAAEMIDPLS
+173 IDPLN
-183 VALKGAKAAG
+183 VATKAVKGGGKAA
-193 KGTAAVLGFTTGTG
+193 AVGLGFTTGAG

-224 GQAFVNQMRGTAPVT
+224 GQAFVGQMRGTAPVT

-249 ASLREQKS
+249 ASLREQRSK
-257 RAYKQGMAG
+257 AYREGMAG
-266 VTKDKTVLKFDDID
+266 VTKDKSVLKFNDID
-280 NAIGKVKGRGYFE
+280 NAINKVKGRGYFE

-319 PAVYHTVEGV
+319 PATYHTVEGV

-417 NYGRRVELGEMLADE
+417 NYGRRVELGEMLADQ

-447 SWSPRGLSG
+447 SFSPRGLSG
-456 ALAGAGALYSTVPTI
+456 ALAGAGALYSTVPNL

-479 ALQLASTSPRVVG
+479 ALQLASTSPRAVG
-492 EATYA
+492 EMAYA
-497 AGKIAGK
+497 AGQMAGK

-529 VDIARRAGGKVN
+529 VDMARRAGGKVN